1 MSKLDGFAHLVS
13 KLDGFAHLV
22 SKLDEFAHLVSKCKS
37 LAHLVSKS
45 DGIAYLISQHTRG
58 PSQSLLIYLSV
69 TQKRNFLRKRQ
80 SWTKV
85 LVH

>member
-1 MSKLDGFAHLVS
+1 MS

-37 LAHLVSKS
+37 LAHLVSKL
-45 DGIAYLISQHTRG
+45 DGFAHLISKHTRY

-69 TQKRNFLRKRQ
+69 TQKRDFLRKMQ
-80 SWTKV
+80 S
-85 LVH
+85 